1 MTQHKKFWYSINM
14 SNPQQNDIKNEIEQ
28 IKRIINLLQ
37 DRLQLNLLQ
46 LKRSKKK
53 KILQNGQKPIA
64 KLQTK
69 KKTKLTKANRK
80 KAKSL

>member
-53 KILQNGQKPIA
+53 KNPA
-64 KLQTK
+64 KW
-69 KKTKLTKANRK
+69 TKANSKTAKQK
-80 KAKSL
+80 KNKMDQSKTQKR

>member
-1 MTQHKKFWYSINM
+1 M
-14 SNPQQNDIKNEIEQ
+14 SNPQQNDIKNEKEQ

-53 KILQNGQKPIA
+53 KILQNEQKRIA

-69 KKTKLTKANRK
+69 KKTK
-80 KAKSL
+80 

>member
-53 KILQNGQKPIA
+53 KNPA
-64 KLQTK
+64 KR
-69 KKTKLTKANRK
+69 TKANCKTANQK
-80 KAKSL
+80 KDKMDQSKSQKS

>member
-1 MTQHKKFWYSINM
+1 M

-53 KILQNGQKPIA
+53 KKILQNGQKPIA
-64 KLQTK
+64 KLLTK
-69 KKTKLTKANRK
+69 KKTKWTKANRK

>member
-1 MTQHKKFWYSINM
+1 M

-53 KILQNGQKPIA
+53 KKSCKMDKSQLQNCKP
-64 KLQTK
+64 K
-69 KKTKLTKANRK
+69 KRQN
-80 KAKSL
+80 

>member
-1 MTQHKKFWYSINM
+1 M
-14 SNPQQNDIKNEIEQ
+14 SNPQQNDIKNEKEQ

-53 KILQNGQKPIA
+53 KILQNEQKRIA

-69 KKTKLTKANRK
+69 KKTN
-80 KAKSL
+80 

>member
-53 KILQNGQKPIA
+53 KKSCKMDKSQLQNC
-64 KLQTK
+64 
-69 KKTKLTKANRK
+69 
-80 KAKSL
+80 